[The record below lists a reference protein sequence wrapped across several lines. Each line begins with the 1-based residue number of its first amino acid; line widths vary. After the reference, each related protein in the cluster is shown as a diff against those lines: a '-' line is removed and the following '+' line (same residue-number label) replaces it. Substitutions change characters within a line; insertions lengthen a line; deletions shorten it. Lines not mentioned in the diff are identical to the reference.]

1 MSPPARPT
9 IVIVGRPNVGKSTLF
24 NRITGS
30 RRAIV
35 GDESGITRDRI
46 RLEGSFRGRRF
57 DLIDT
62 GGMLFGEPDEFPTLI
77 NDQVQA
83 AIESAAQ
90 VVFVVDGRAEITATD
105 RELADFLRRIG
116 KPVSLAV
123 NKCDTPKHEMLAAG
137 FHELGISDVFPL
149 SAEHGLSVDAM
160 LDHVTRDF
168 AAAEDELPGR
178 ELIRVAIIGRPNVGK
193 STLLN
198 QLTGQKRSIVSATPG
213 TTRDAVDEN
222 VERGAATFQFV
233 DTAGIRRKGKTTRM
247 AEKLSVVM
255 AQRHIRLSD
264 VVLLLL
270 DATEGVTAGDATIAG
285 YAQEAG
291 RALILVVNKWDQSS
305 LSQRPAFKQKVRDEL
320 RFLEYA
326 PIVFLSALTGAG
338 TQKLFPMIRN
348 AYRAASRRIPT
359 GELNRFLQSVDF
371 DRTSFPGSRMPKIHY
386 LTQASARP
394 PTFVFFTNRRSEKFH
409 FSFERFLINELRRAF
424 DFEGTPIVI
433 KTKRKSRG

>member
-1 MSPPARPT
+1 MSPSARPT

-46 RLEGSFRGRRF
+46 RLGASFRGRPF
-57 DLIDT
+57 DVIDT
-62 GGMLFGEPDEFPTLI
+62 GGMLFGETDEFPALI
-77 NDQVQA
+77 NEQVQA
-83 AIESAAQ
+83 AIGTASQ

-105 RELADFLRRIG
+105 RELADFLRRAG

-123 NKCDTPKHEMLAAG
+123 NKCDTPKHQALATG
-137 FHELGISDVFPL
+137 FYEFGIADVFPL
-149 SAEHGLSVDAM
+149 SAEHGLGIDTLLEHA
-160 LDHVTRDF
+160 TKDF
-168 AAAEDELPGR
+168 PVAEEQPAEK

-198 QLTGQKRSIVSATPG
+198 QLTGQQRSIVSATPG
-213 TTRDAVDEN
+213 TTRDAVDED
-222 VERGAATFQFV
+222 VERGATTFRFV

-291 RALILVVNKWDQSS
+291 RALILVVNKWDQAS
-305 LSQRPAFKQKVRDEL
+305 LSERPAFKQQVRDEL
-320 RFLEYA
+320 RFLDYA
-326 PIVFLSALTGAG
+326 PLVFLSALTGAG
-338 TQKLFPMIRN
+338 TQKLFPLIRK

-359 GELNRFLQSVDF
+359 AELNRFLQSVDF
-371 DRTSFPGSRMPKIHY
+371 ERTSSPGSRMPKIHY
-386 LTQASARP
+386 VTQPSARP
-394 PTFVFFTNRRSEKFH
+394 PTFVFFTNRTEKFH
-409 FSFERFLINELRRAF
+409 FAFERFLANQLRRAF

-433 KTKRKSRG
+433 RTKRKRTR